1 MEKLKL
7 YVTPSIEI
15 LACTPLNLM
24 RVASDEPIDPGTMP
38 APRRRTEVF

>member
-15 LACTPLNLM
+15 LACAPQSLM
-24 RVASDEPIDPGTMP
+24 KTSDLPPDPGML

>member
-15 LACTPLNLM
+15 LACAPQSLM
-24 RVASDEPIDPGTMP
+24 KTSDLPPDPGTMP

>member
-15 LACTPLNLM
+15 LACAPQSLM
-24 RVASDEPIDPGTMP
+24 KTGSELPPGPGTMP